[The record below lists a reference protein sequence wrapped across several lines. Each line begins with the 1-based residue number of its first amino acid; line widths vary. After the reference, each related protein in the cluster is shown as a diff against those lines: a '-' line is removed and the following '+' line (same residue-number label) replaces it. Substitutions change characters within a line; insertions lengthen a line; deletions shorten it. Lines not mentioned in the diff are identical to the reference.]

1 MIFHIIGTSSAYGFA
16 PQNFIFLTDWGAS
29 GVHLFFVLSGFI
41 MLHTQLRTKQT
52 VFIFLKNRLVR
63 IVPIYWLLT
72 SVMVASFALLP
83 NTAFNSNAPSFLEAL
98 ESLFFVSG
106 AMSDKW
112 PVLAVGWTLELE
124 MLFYLVFGLAL
135 IFSRWSIG
143 LLISTLVLATIAITT
158 SNLIIFEFIFGMIAA
173 ICFHYLRLN
182 PQSGLILTVL
192 GLVLLLSSI
201 NPVVGLFLP
210 RVIYW
215 GLPSALIVLGL
226 AYSKP
231 YSHPLL
237 NILGDSSYSLYLVH
251 VLVISVFY
259 KILSQLQND
268 ISHEL
273 LALFCLLTSMLCGVC
288 LWFFVERPL
297 TKFIKTI

>member
-1 MIFHIIGTSSAYGFA
+1 
-16 PQNFIFLTDWGAS
+16 
-29 GVHLFFVLSGFI
+29 
-41 MLHTQLRTKQT
+41 MLHTQLRAKQT
-52 VFIFLKNRLVR
+52 VFTFVKSRLIR
-63 IVPIYWLLT
+63 IVPIYWFLT
-72 SVMVASFALLP
+72 FIMVVSYAFLP
-83 NTAFNSNAPSFLEAL
+83 TTAFNGNAPSSSEVL

-106 AMSDKW
+106 AMSAKW

-135 IFSRWSIG
+135 MFSRWSIS
-143 LLISTLVLATIAITT
+143 LLIVTLVLTTIAFTT
-158 SNLIIFEFIFGMIAA
+158 SSLIILEFIFGMIAA
-173 ICFHYLRLN
+173 LCFHYFRF
-182 PQSGLILTVL
+182 QSKYGLIMAVF

-201 NPVVGLFLP
+201 NPVVESFLP

-231 YSHPLL
+231 YSQPLL

-259 KILSQLQND
+259 KILSQLPND
-268 ISHEL
+268 ISPEL

-297 TKFIKTI
+297 TKFIRSVF